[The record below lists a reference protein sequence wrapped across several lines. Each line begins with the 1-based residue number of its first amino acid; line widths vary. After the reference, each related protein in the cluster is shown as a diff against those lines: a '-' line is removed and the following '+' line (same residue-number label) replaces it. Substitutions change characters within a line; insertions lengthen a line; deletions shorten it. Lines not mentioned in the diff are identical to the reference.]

1 MKKSKHEEMTIPEAS
16 EFFDEHDIFE
26 FDGVREVKD
35 VKFKIPKK
43 RYIGLDMEL
52 FQKIRSKAK
61 KLHKSEESLIK
72 EWLTEKVG

>member
-1 MKKSKHEEMTIPEAS
+1 MTIPEAS

-26 FDGVREVKD
+26 FDEVREVKKD